1 MTAGAA
7 LGAALRAPL
16 GAGRN
21 RHGWG
26 PLARGLE
33 QAVLLVLGRQ
43 ALVLPCLGPLRQFD
57 NLHGVLAEP
66 APAADAEAEELTERR
81 EVLPDPAVTQAALV
95 EDGLAGIDVVGRERL
110 HIVDAPPREEL
121 APPGQP
127 LRVPGQVELEPSL
140 LAHAKVVADR
150 LPQCAKQAE
159 IHHAL
164 QASVIS
170 EADIHAELGDVV
182 TGAKPG
188 READHEIMIADLTG
202 VGVLEAALAELVTSR
217 ALERGRGRVIRD
229 G

>member
-1 MTAGAA
+1 M
-7 LGAALRAPL
+7 P
-16 GAGRN
+16 
-21 RHGWG
+21 
-26 PLARGLE
+26 RGLE
-33 QAVLLVLGRQ
+33 QAVLLVLSRQ
-43 ALVLPCLGPLRQFD
+43 ALVLPRLGPLRQLD
-57 NLHGVLAEP
+57 NRHGVLAEP

-150 LPQCAKQAE
+150 LPQCAQAGRDPPCP
-159 IHHAL
+159 
-164 QASVIS
+164 SS
-170 EADIHAELGDVV
+170 ERDLRVADIHAELGDVV